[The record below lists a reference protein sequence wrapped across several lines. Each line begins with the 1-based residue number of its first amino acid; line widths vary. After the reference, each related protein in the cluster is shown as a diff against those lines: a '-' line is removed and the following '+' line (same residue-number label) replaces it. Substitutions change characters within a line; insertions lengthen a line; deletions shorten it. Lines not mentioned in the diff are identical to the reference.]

1 MTLVETLIDKAAKNL
16 GSQAALARELGVHRA
31 QITNWKRGTHVCK
44 ADDLAA
50 IGYFAGYNALNI
62 LAAATIKEAEGT
74 AKGKV
79 LEAALGKEIPGLGCL
94 NASGLTPLKGGLAER
109 YNVAL
114 CIQKITNSILAA
126 FRKRKPGSGL
136 RLSQSL
142 SSPL

>member
-1 MTLVETLIDKAAKNL
+1 MTLVKDLIDKAAKNL

-44 ADDLAA
+44 PDDLAA

-79 LEAALGKEIPGLGCL
+79 LEAALGKEIPALGCL
-94 NASGLTPLKGGLAER
+94 NESGSTTQNDGNSR
-109 YNVAL
+109 DIQ
-114 CIQKITNSILAA
+114 CIFFDTL
-126 FRKRKPGSGL
+126 L
-136 RLSQSL
+136 R
-142 SSPL
+142 

>member
-1 MTLVETLIDKAAKNL
+1 MTLVKDLIDKAAKNL

-44 ADDLAA
+44 PDDLAA

-79 LEAALGKEIPGLGCL
+79 LEAALGKEIPALGCL
-94 NASGLTPLKGGLAER
+94 NESGSTTQNDGNSRDIQWGFTYIYNSVKGWLLCKRPHQGDFLQAKSGLLPIG
-109 YNVAL
+109 
-114 CIQKITNSILAA
+114 
-126 FRKRKPGSGL
+126 
-136 RLSQSL
+136 
-142 SSPL
+142 